1 MQQLSGQSG
10 GLSNSLSTGKQLLNY
25 RRASSENNMS
35 ENLIE
40 FSDTDELDEVFEES
54 SAFDFGLN
62 WKPGNFGPIGSSVS
76 AASSSAGTPPSQ
88 AAALAIGGGSIS
100 ISKVVAPIR
109 KLLED
114 NNQLLL
120 DDQPTSW
127 APIIINNSRSNS
139 RQTSSTLSSLISSN
153 DDQFL
158 AKSFNQIVNNN
169 RNEKQNINRVI
180 NSGRLHVSNIP
191 FRYRRE
197 HLSNMFK
204 CFGQVA
210 DAEIIFNERGSKGFG
225 FVSFVNPSDANRAKR
240 AYDGLIIDG
249 RKIEVNYATP
259 RPRKSINKLP
269 RDSRGWT
276 RSS

>member
-1 MQQLSGQSG
+1 
-10 GLSNSLSTGKQLLNY
+10 
-25 RRASSENNMS
+25 MS

-40 FSDTDELDEVFEES
+40 FSDTDELDEVFEQS

-62 WKPGNFGPIGSSVS
+62 WKPGNFGPIGSSIS
-76 AASSSAGTPPSQ
+76 AASQSTSSNSGSPP
-88 AAALAIGGGSIS
+88 AAPADAANVSIRKAS
-100 ISKVVAPIR
+100 VAPIR
-109 KLLED
+109 NLLDE
-114 NNQLLL
+114 NNQLFGN
-120 DDQPTSW
+120 PTTAW
-127 APIIINNSRSNS
+127 PPINNSRSTS
-139 RQTSSTLSSLISSN
+139 RQTSSTLSSLISN
-153 DDQFL
+153 EDQFL
-158 AKSFNQIVNNN
+158 VKSFNQIVNN
-169 RNEKQNINRVI
+169 REKQTTNHRVI
-180 NSGRLHVSNIP
+180 NTGRLHVSNIP

-197 HLSNMFK
+197 HLTNMFK
-204 CFGQVA
+204 CFGQIA

-225 FVSFVNPSDANRAKR
+225 FVSFVNPGDANRAKR